1 MGRHVVRVRDV
12 LTIDVPLNT
21 MLADLDE
28 TLRALLKEE
37 LERHGFEGVDIAFDA
52 PSRDWSGQLSKPTVN
67 LFLYDL
73 REAESLRSSE
83 WARVKQD
90 GRMVESRPPMVME
103 CSYAVTAW
111 TQAVEDE
118 HRLLSQVLA
127 ILFAYPQLPQERL
140 NGRLVNGSQPWPI
153 KGRIGQGKG
162 EKSDFWSAVG
172 GQYKVSL
179 DYVVRLSVESGAK
192 KERGPEVRTQTV
204 RTSLSDAPTRTV
216 LEMHRTGGR
225 VRNKRGEPIANVWV
239 TLPDVGSWTSSAAD
253 GQFRFD
259 RLPPGRHRLLARTPD
274 GREADTRLD
283 VPGAG
288 VDLVIDGK

>member
-1 MGRHVVRVRDV
+1 
-12 LTIDVPLNT
+12 
-21 MLADLDE
+21 
-28 TLRALLKEE
+28 
-37 LERHGFEGVDIAFDA
+37 VDIAFDA

-73 REAESLRSSE
+73 REAESLRPSE
-83 WARVKQD
+83 WTSVTNKN
-90 GRMVESRPPMVME
+90 GRRLESRPPMVME

-111 TQAVEDE
+111 THAVEDE

-127 ILFAYPQLPQERL
+127 ILFAFPQLPEDRL

-192 KERGPEVRTQTV
+192 LERGPEVRTQTI
-204 RTSLSDAPTRTV
+204 RTSLRTTPRARCSRCTVRPGASATNMASRCTTSGSRCPT
-216 LEMHRTGGR
+216 
-225 VRNKRGEPIANVWV
+225 
-239 TLPDVGSWTSSAAD
+239 SA
-253 GQFRFD
+253 
-259 RLPPGRHRLLARTPD
+259 PGRLRTPQ
-274 GREADTRLD
+274 GGSSSTACRRVSTGCWRAPLTAARPTHSWKFPEQASTW
-283 VPGAG
+283 
-288 VDLVIDGK
+288 